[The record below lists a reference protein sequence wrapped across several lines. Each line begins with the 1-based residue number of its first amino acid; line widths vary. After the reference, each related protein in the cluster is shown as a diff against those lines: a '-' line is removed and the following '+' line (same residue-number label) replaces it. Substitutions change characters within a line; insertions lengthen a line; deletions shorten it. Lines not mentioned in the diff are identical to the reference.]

1 VSARTAFASVA
12 IFAWV
17 LVAGSIAD
25 IHEPG
30 MVTAY
35 ALGMLTVA
43 VPFVAAAAFTERD
56 RG

>member
-1 VSARTAFASVA
+1 MRTALASVA